1 MASFVFLGY
10 FHKINGE
17 KNPAGGLRKASIE
30 PRSST

>member
-17 KNPAGGLRKASIE
+17 KNPAGGLRKA
-30 PRSST
+30 